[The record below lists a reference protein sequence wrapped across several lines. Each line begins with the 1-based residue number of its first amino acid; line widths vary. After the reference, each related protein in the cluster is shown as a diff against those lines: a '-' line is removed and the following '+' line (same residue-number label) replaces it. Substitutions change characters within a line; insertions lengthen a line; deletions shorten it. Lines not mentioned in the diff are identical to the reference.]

1 MRFLNE
7 TLGPG
12 TLIALAIG
20 VGAGCGEVS
29 NDPNGLDRPISR
41 AGTGGQ
47 GNAGSS
53 QGGRG
58 GRAGEAGS
66 GGQATVDAGGGA
78 DGGAAGTSAGGSGSQ
93 QWPDLPA
100 DCPVPNP
107 IPVTGQTI
115 ALVSLNFDNSEVVL
129 QNVSDQPQVI
139 LGGRQG
145 WQWCQF
151 PAYWTVYETADVE
164 LSPGETFAFPLIYRV
179 APREIFPEGGELGI
193 YTTTGSFTTAS
204 LMRAFVSW
212 GDVLPQRESTA
223 VQAGLWTYEDRIQI
237 EPGDSGFVLVGRAD
251 RAASYQSV
259 RAACLVPP
267 PNE

>member
-1 MRFLNE
+1 MWLSKQ

-12 TLIALAIG
+12 VAIAMAMG
-20 VGAGCGEVS
+20 VAVGCGQVS
-29 NDPNGLDRPISR
+29 NDPNGIGRPISR
-41 AGTGGQ
+41 AGAGG
-47 GNAGSS
+47 
-53 QGGRG
+53 GGRG
-58 GRAGEAGS
+58 GSSAAGRGGSENEGGS
-66 GGQATVDAGGGA
+66 GGSAIVDAGSFAGE
-78 DGGAAGTSAGGSGSQ
+78 GGAAGSTSGGSGAG
-93 QWPDLPA
+93 PTLPA

-107 IPVTGQTI
+107 VPAPGQTI
-115 ALVSLNFDNSEVVL
+115 AIQSLNFENSEVVL
-129 QNVSDQPQVI
+129 KNVSDETQVI

-151 PAYWTVYETADVE
+151 PAYWTIYEAEDVE

-179 APREIFPEGGELGI
+179 AVREIFPEGGELGI

-237 EPGDSGFVLVGRAD
+237 DPDDAGFVLVGPAD
-251 RAASYQSV
+251 RASSYQSV
-259 RAACLVPP
+259 RAACLQPP